1 MYLADSKNE
10 VDELQSRHKFAP
22 SNNNL
27 VCQMCERN
35 NCTWESVCAV
45 RTRRPGTFGLH
56 FKCVRIF
63 PVEQLI
69 RKIRM

>member
-1 MYLADSKNE
+1 MYLADSKIE
-10 VDELQSRHKFAP
+10 VGELQSRHKFAP

-35 NCTWESVCAV
+35 NCTCENVCAV

-56 FKCVRIF
+56 FKYVWIITL
-63 PVEQLI
+63 EQLVI
-69 RKIRM
+69 KFQM

>member
-1 MYLADSKNE
+1 MCLADSENG
-10 VDELQSRHKFAP
+10 VDELQSRHKFAS

-35 NCTWESVCAV
+35 CICESVCTV

-56 FKCVRIF
+56 FIWVWIITL
-63 PVEQLI
+63 EQL
-69 RKIRM
+69 